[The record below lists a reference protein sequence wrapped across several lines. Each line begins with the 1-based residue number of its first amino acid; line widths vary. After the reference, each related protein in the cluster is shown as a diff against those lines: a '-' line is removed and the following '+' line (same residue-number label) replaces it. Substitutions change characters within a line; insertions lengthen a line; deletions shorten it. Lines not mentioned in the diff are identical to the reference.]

1 MSTGPFFLPDDFVEI
16 GSFAKRRYEEDDQAR
31 IGRYLEGLGI
41 SVERRDE
48 TVHSYNHGTFNRTLC
63 FVPRWVEVLR
73 ATQVNADVKE
83 RALCVALLDMQ
94 FRQAAETIA
103 QLGDEK
109 ALKVYLEGTFAR
121 DVERLHD
128 PFVAREGRA
137 ARAETSYEPR
147 TR

>member
-16 GSFAKRRYEEDDQAR
+16 GSLAKRRYEEDDQAR

-63 FVPRWVEVLR
+63 FVPVWVEMLR
-73 ATQVNADVKE
+73 AARVDADTKE
-83 RALCVALLDMQ
+83 RALLAALVDFR
-94 FRQAAETIA
+94 FRQAAETTA

-109 ALKVYLEGTFAR
+109 ALKAYLEATFAR

-147 TR
+147 AR